1 MTKIECIRELFPE
14 VMVMDGYDDCI
25 LGVIERIG
33 MDPIVCY
40 DKQMVL
46 MQLQCEGSSYEEAV
60 EWYEYNMVGAWV
72 GDATPCFLNTLDSEI

>member
-1 MTKIECIRELFPE
+1 MENNKRELINDSFPE
-14 VMVMDGYDDCI
+14 AMVMDGYDDCI
-25 LGVIERIG
+25 LGVIERMG

-46 MQLQCEGSSYEEAV
+46 MKLQCEGMSDEEAI

-72 GDATPCFLNTLDSEI
+72 GDTTPCFLNTLDF